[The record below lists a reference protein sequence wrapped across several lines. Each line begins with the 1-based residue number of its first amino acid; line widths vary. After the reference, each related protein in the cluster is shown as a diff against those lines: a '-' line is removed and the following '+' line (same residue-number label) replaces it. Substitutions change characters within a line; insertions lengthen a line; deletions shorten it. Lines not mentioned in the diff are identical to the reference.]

1 MNSATPDLIDYIC
14 RQCEGSVICH
24 LQDSKIKKF
33 LHNFK
38 VNKSTGLVIPVL
50 NGFKE
55 HKITENILDYQESV
69 YLCPYNSRKYT

>member
-1 MNSATPDLIDYIC
+1 MNSATPDFIDYIC

-38 VNKSTGLVIPVL
+38 VSRVGHINWTILTGLNQFQIAEMNIKQIVKIRNIP
-50 NGFKE
+50 
-55 HKITENILDYQESV
+55 DAQES
-69 YLCPYNSRKYT
+69 